1 MATPQLR
8 PDQVIW
14 LSDAVA
20 RYIAAQRDRYTPRA
34 APLPEHLR
42 GTLAGFFTPT
52 VLDTCFVT
60 LQDER
65 VQNPDFYPGLQA
77 LGFRNLP
84 DQSTMAA
91 ITFCDVVVCHVPVD
105 NGLLFHEL
113 VHAEQ
118 YRQLGIEQ
126 FSELYVTGFL
136 NSGCYESIPL
146 ERHAYRLGARY
157 ESNPHDVFSVEDAVR
172 DSIFRRAY

>member
-1 MATPQLR
+1 MVMPQLR
-8 PDQVIW
+8 PDQIIW
-14 LSDAVA
+14 LSNAVA
-20 RYIAAQRDRYTPRA
+20 QYIAAQRDHYTPRA
-34 APLPEHLR
+34 APLPEHQR
-42 GTLAGFFTPT
+42 SALAGFFTPT
-52 VLDTCFVT
+52 VLDTRFVT

-65 VQNPDFYPGLQA
+65 VQNPDFYPRLEA

-84 DQSTMAA
+84 DQSTMGA
-91 ITFCDVVVCHVPVD
+91 ITFCDVVAFHVPLD

-126 FSELYVTGFL
+126 FSQLYVTGFL

-146 ERHAYRLGARY
+146 EGHAYSLGARY
-157 ESNPHDVFSVEDAVR
+157 ESNPHDIFPVEDAVR
-172 DSIFRRAY
+172 DFICRRAY